1 MIKLL
6 SKTRNEIMRREEKNT
21 IINSLTER
29 LKEYN
34 HFYLTDIA
42 QLNAADTSDLRRKCF
57 EKEIRLVVVKNTL
70 LKRALEQSEGN
81 FEELYP
87 VLKGTTSIMFTKS
100 GNVPAKL
107 IREFRRSHDKP
118 VIKGA
123 YVQESVYI
131 GESML
136 EVLISIKTKQ
146 EVIGD
151 IIMLLQSPAK
161 NVISALQSG
170 GNKLHGVLETLSK
183 KEEK

>member
-1 MIKLL
+1 
-6 SKTRNEIMRREEKNT
+6 MRREEKNA
-21 IINSLTER
+21 IIDSLAER
-29 LKEYN
+29 IKEYN

-57 EKEIRLVVVKNTL
+57 ESDIKLIVVKNSL

-87 VLKGTTSIMFTKS
+87 VLQGTTSIMFAQS

-107 IREFRRSHDKP
+107 IKEFRKGHDKP
-118 VIKGA
+118 VLKGA
-123 YVQESVYI
+123 YVQESVYV
-131 GESML
+131 GDNML
-136 EVLISIKTKQ
+136 DTLVSIKTR
-146 EVIGD
+146 EELIGD

-183 KEEK
+183 REE